1 MTRKM
6 FLTLFGLAI
15 SIAVFS
21 QSLADTIEVTRVFGG
36 YRYESNGNVLS
47 LNDMFVMMKKD
58 DEARRLMDKAISA
71 SGISKIFS
79 FAGGFMIGWQVGAAL
94 FGGKPSWTLAGI
106 GCGVSIIGLQFGV
119 SANKKTLKAIDMYN
133 TRLKGLSYQ
142 TPYDLKLGLCA
153 NGMALKMTF

>member
-1 MTRKM
+1 MIRKM

-21 QSLADTIEVTRVFGG
+21 QSLADTIEITRVFGG

-79 FAGGFMIGWQVGAAL
+79 FAGGFMMGWQVGAA
-94 FGGKPSWTLAGI
+94 
-106 GCGVSIIGLQFGV
+106 
-119 SANKKTLKAIDMYN
+119 
-133 TRLKGLSYQ
+133 
-142 TPYDLKLGLCA
+142 
-153 NGMALKMTF
+153 